1 MTVFPLTVVT
11 VPGVP
16 RPPPKPPAAAPPN
29 PPALALA
36 LPEANADAD
45 APLPP
50 KPARPE
56 RPNAAAILFVEEDA
70 AERCPYQIPAE
81 ALVTTTSAIAKT
93 AVYLLVHL

>member
-16 RPPPKPPAAAPPN
+16 RPPPKPP
-29 PPALALA
+29 PALALA
-36 LPEANADAD
+36 PPEANADAD

-56 RPNAAAILFVEEDA
+56 RPNAAAILFVAEEE